1 MLPRLAFP
9 LDGIMELRQLRY
21 LVAIAEHGSFSRA
34 AEKVFI
40 AQSALSH
47 QLAQLEQELG
57 AQLLY
62 RAHRGVELTEA
73 GRAFLPHA
81 KAILRQTED
90 ARASVRSAPGEPA
103 GKVVIGLPQS
113 ISNALALPLLQAVRA
128 ALPNVELELT
138 EELTGTLTDQLRT
151 GSLHLAVL
159 FDNGDLSEFDTQQ
172 LASERLCLIA
182 RRPDQ
187 GVPPRTISLRK
198 ALSMPLVLPAGRH
211 GVRPIIE
218 RMARERGYGTP
229 HVIADISSVSILRS
243 TLLAGIGHTLLP
255 VMPLKA
261 DVDSGALVA
270 VPVVSPPLV
279 RVVAVCASR
288 RVPLTVAATAV
299 LQVLDEL
306 VRDLCSSGAWV
317 DAVPSGV
324 PAGARA

>member
-1 MLPRLAFP
+1 
-9 LDGIMELRQLRY
+9 MELRQLRY
-21 LVAIAEHGSFSRA
+21 LVAIVEHGSFSRA

-57 AQLLY
+57 VPLLH

-73 GRAFLPHA
+73 GHAFLPHA

-159 FDNGDLSEFDTQQ
+159 FDNGDLTEFETQP
-172 LASERLCLIA
+172 LASERLCLIS
-182 RRPDQ
+182 RRADR
-187 GVPPRTISLRK
+187 GEVPRTISLRK

-218 RMARERGYGTP
+218 RIARERVYGVP

-261 DVDSGALVA
+261 DIDSGALVA
-270 VPVVSPPLV
+270 VPVVSPSLA

-288 RVPLTVAATAV
+288 RVPLTAAATAV
-299 LQVLDEL
+299 LQVLDTL
-306 VRDLCSSGAWV
+306 VRDLCRRGTWV
-317 DAVPSGV
+317 DATSLGMPTATRV
-324 PAGARA
+324 